1 MSVVAG
7 WLQMVGQS
15 TTINLTKSIPRDGG
29 LLTLGL
35 KSFKKSNKSLFTLAL
50 IINPIHWVSYY
61 RKEIFLPSS
70 YYIYSSI
77 KHLQL
82 ITFFEPMVFFNQSS
96 QQICV
101 N

>member
-35 KSFKKSNKSLFTLAL
+35 KSFKKSKKSLFTLAL
-50 IINPIHWVSYY
+50 IINPIQWVSYY

-70 YYIYSSI
+70 EFFVLYLQFHKTSSI
-77 KHLQL
+77 NY
-82 ITFFEPMVFFNQSS
+82 IF
-96 QQICV
+96 
-101 N
+101 